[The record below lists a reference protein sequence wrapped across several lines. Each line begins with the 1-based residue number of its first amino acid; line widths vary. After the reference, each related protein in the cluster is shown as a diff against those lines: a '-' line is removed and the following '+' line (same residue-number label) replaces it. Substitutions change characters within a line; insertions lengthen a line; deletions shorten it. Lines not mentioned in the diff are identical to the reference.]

1 MNHQRLGGPETKLC
15 LVDREE
21 EVSGERDFDLC
32 FEMLVKPRVVGFVV
46 ESGAEMALDASQS
59 QRADPDLPAVQHRI
73 RQTLVHRGDR
83 RGRVKAGMRDF
94 ETMSIF

>member
-46 ESGAEMALDASQS
+46 ESGA
-59 QRADPDLPAVQHRI
+59 
-73 RQTLVHRGDR
+73 
-83 RGRVKAGMRDF
+83 
-94 ETMSIF
+94 